1 MGTLESKLPIHRS
14 AYGTPYVFMCM
25 GKKQPNSPTML
36 SHISPLNTYSTLTV
50 I

>member
-1 MGTLESKLPIHRS
+1 MGDFDSKLPIHRS

-25 GKKQPNSPTML
+25 GKNESKSPTML
-36 SHISPLNTYSTLTV
+36 SHISPLNTYSTLPV